1 MHTLE
6 TDKLINKSESN
17 PNPDLGRPESAY
29 SDLSGSS
36 TKSALTYKNMSDAF
50 FFTTALVLHSIILGL
65 SISITNIDDVFDYAG
80 AVGSSSMM
88 FLFPGL
94 TYILA
99 LQKYGTPSHRQLWST
114 FFWHALAWFFLLCYV
129 AILFAFFYVELG
141 KRFGSLAEEVLPEGI
156 EEVLPEGIN
165 E

>member
-1 MHTLE
+1 MSASE

-17 PNPDLGRPESAY
+17 PNPDLGRPETAY

-36 TKSALTYKNMSDAF
+36 TKSTLTYKNLSDAF
-50 FFTTALVLHSIILGL
+50 FFATALVLHSIILSL
-65 SISITNIDDVFDYAG
+65 ATSITNIDVVFDYAG

-94 TYILA
+94 AYILA
-99 LQKYGTPSHRQLWST
+99 LRKYGKASHRQLWST

-129 AILFAFFYVELG
+129 AILYAFLYVELG
-141 KRFGSLAEEVLPEGI
+141 K
-156 EEVLPEGIN
+156 
-165 E
+165 